1 MTGAG
6 FVPPTPSAP
15 ADRPAPVSRL
25 AGPAALFAAA
35 GPPPEL
41 AADHRA
47 GGWWRDETFLHDLYR
62 TAATAPDRPAIVS
75 HRAHRPAGHRIVTL
89 DHGQLARYV
98 DRFAGALRSLG
109 LGPGDPVA
117 FQLPSWWEASAL
129 TLACLRIGAVAV
141 PVLPT
146 QRAHGLERVLG
157 DLRVR
162 LCVVPDAWEGFGHAE
177 ALAELAHR
185 LPWLRHRVVLG
196 DAAATGAVDFA
207 AYFLRTPHEQ
217 LPDPGGPFVA
227 DPDRTALAVT
237 VMGLGDSF
245 TSTLHTPNTLY
256 AGLRSQQQSPGLG
269 PAPGEVSYSALPL
282 TSLASLLFGVYWPV
296 AVGGTA
302 VFQDVWDPDSCLDLL
317 EQAGVTR
324 AYAAPVYWAE
334 VLAAQRRAPRR
345 PAALRLL
352 LSGGRT
358 RTPAGLLAELPVALG
373 APAVAVWGSPEVGL
387 GTVARGETPA
397 ERSAESDGRPLP
409 GLELSPLSELPRA
422 PGGPAVERLRVRG
435 PAVCL
440 ACWPHG
446 AETLRLPWEQD
457 QGWLDTGDL
466 ARADG
471 LGGVQVVQWAGHR
484 TGAIFLVPVAEL
496 EDALLAHPAV
506 REAAVVGYPDPEHGE
521 LTCAVVVPAAGAD
534 PPGLPE
540 LRRHLTARGLA
551 EAFLPTR
558 LELAGSLPRDAHGGL
573 RAEALR
579 SWLARL
585 RPGAPRPPLTR
596 HSGHPQELGEL
607 RRQPRTR

>member
-1 MTGAG
+1 M
-6 FVPPTPSAP
+6 
-15 ADRPAPVSRL
+15 SRL

-35 GPPPEL
+35 QPPL
-41 AADHRA
+41 AQATAHRA
-47 GGWWRDETFLHDLYR
+47 AGWWRDETFLHDLYR
-62 TAATAPDRPAIVS
+62 VAATAPDRPAIVS
-75 HRAHRPAGHRIVTL
+75 HRAHRPSGHRIVTV
-89 DHGQLARYV
+89 DYGQLACYV

-146 QRAHGLERVLG
+146 LRAHGLERVLG
-157 DLRVR
+157 DLRAR
-162 LCVVPDAWEGFGHAE
+162 ICVVPDAWEGFGHAE

-185 LPWLRHRVVLG
+185 LPWLRHRVVIG
-196 DAAATGAVDFA
+196 DAAATGAVDFTE
-207 AYFLRTPHEQ
+207 YFLHTPHEQ
-217 LPDPGGPFVA
+217 LPSGGSPFRT

-237 VMGLGDSF
+237 VMGLGDSY
-245 TSTLHTPNTLY
+245 TSALHTPNTLY
-256 AGLRSQQQSPGLG
+256 AGLRSQQRAPGLG
-269 PAPGEVSYSALPL
+269 PEPGEVVYSALPL
-282 TSLASLLFGVYWPV
+282 TSLASLLFTVYWPP

-334 VLAAQRRAPRR
+334 LLAAQRRAPRR
-345 PAALRLL
+345 PETLRLL

-358 RTPAGLLAELPVALG
+358 RTPAALLAELPGAFG
-373 APAVAVWGSPEVGL
+373 APAVGVWGSPEVGL

-409 GLELSPLSELPRA
+409 GLELSPLSELPRP
-422 PGGPAVERLRVRG
+422 PGDPAVERLRVRG
-435 PAVCL
+435 PSVSL

-446 AETLRLPWEQD
+446 ADALRLPWEQD
-457 QGWLDTGDL
+457 EGWLDTGDL

-471 LGGVQVVQWAGHR
+471 LGGIQVVQWAGHR

-496 EDALLAHPAV
+496 EDGLLAHPAV

-521 LTCAVVVPAAGAD
+521 LTCVVVVPAAGAD

-558 LELAGSLPRDAHGGL
+558 LELAGSLPRDVHGGL
-573 RAEALR
+573 RSDALR
-579 SWLARL
+579 SWLDRL
-585 RPGAPRPPLTR
+585 RPGAPRPPSQHLR
-596 HSGHPQELGEL
+596 SGARGTATPASE
-607 RRQPRTR
+607 R